1 MQLLG
6 VGVKAAPQSKKFSL
20 KVWTYCTGFL
30 LLKEIARRSLHT
42 YPTREDGSLDGQQ
55 THRRFK

>member
-1 MQLLG
+1 MLLLG
-6 VGVKAAPQSKKFSL
+6 VGVKTAPQS